1 MSKKPLTV
9 GEVRRKKRSKA
20 ANTKLK
26 MGPALFDKSKVRTD
40 RAEIEVDTEHLSRR
54 RDEYLEQLGE
64 KTKLMKGRLA
74 SQGLKVPPGIENI
87 IPQVVSQTGI
97 EVADSEVPE
106 GAGGA
111 HHRYRYPDGS
121 YKQRIALREYPTRKG
136 APESAKTYSADILD
150 HELDHATDHAA
161 RRLEGGK
168 SLSERQH
175 KLLGEMGAISEESH
189 GAEAARMMKAH
200 YSPSHIRTGIM
211 AMRRITGKE
220 FLTGQDIENMINDLS
235 KDKAAM
241 AGIGRGN
248 EAMRT
253 IRWIMETDP
262 NKNFDEIAA
271 MINQVAT
278 RQKVA
283 ARASEEWV

>member
-1 MSKKPLTV
+1 MSNKPVTV
-9 GEVRRKKRSKA
+9 GEMRRKKRSKA

-26 MGPALFDKSKVRTD
+26 
-40 RAEIEVDTEHLSRR
+40 
-54 RDEYLEQLGE
+54 
-64 KTKLMKGRLA
+64 MKGRLA

-136 APESAKTYSADILD
+136 APESARTYSADVLD
-150 HELDHATDHAA
+150 HELDHATDYAA
-161 RRLEGGK
+161 SRLEGGK

-175 KLLGEMGAISEESH
+175 KLLGEMGAISKKSH